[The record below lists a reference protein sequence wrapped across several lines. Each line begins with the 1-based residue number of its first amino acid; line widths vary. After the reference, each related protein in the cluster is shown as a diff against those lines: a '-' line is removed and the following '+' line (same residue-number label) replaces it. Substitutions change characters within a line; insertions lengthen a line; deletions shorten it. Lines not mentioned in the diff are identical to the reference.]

1 MFELVPANQ
10 RDIEIHISLALKNLT
25 DEQRKKLG
33 DRRWFEREAAIHEIA
48 ADMALTLMQHYEIR
62 SRPTKWQGPTMNGR
76 GTFVPETST
85 SVRLFS

>member
-33 DRRWFEREAAIHEIA
+33 DRRWFEREKAMQEIA
-48 ADMALTLMQHYEIR
+48 ADLAMTLSQHYEIR
-62 SRPTKWQGPTMNGR
+62 SRPTKWQGPSMISDGR
-76 GTFVPETST
+76 GG
-85 SVRLFS
+85 